1 MNLRTTLSSAFFIL
15 KMIFIMPGIIIRY
28 YLKRRSAIGHFKKE
42 LEVSGVPSEE
52 AKELAK
58 IYPFKLG
65 DMIKIARGFSRQGF

>member
-1 MNLRTTLSSAFFIL
+1 MNLWTAISSAFFIL
-15 KMIFIMPGIIIRY
+15 KMIFILPGIIIRY

-42 LEVSGVPSEE
+42 LEVSGVPSKE

-65 DMIKIARGFSRQGF
+65 DMIKVARGISQKGF